1 MRTIILSGSIIVSAI
16 ATPALAQEAD
26 ASGFYIGAL
35 AGYDSVELEY
45 DGLSGDESDVLYG
58 VVAGYDAN
66 LGGAVV
72 GIEAEIADSGVSS
85 TATDIFELDD
95 SATLSASRDLY
106 IGARVGARVTDS
118 ILLYAKGGYTNARA
132 KLSYTDS
139 FGDTYSDSDTLDGYR
154 IGAGAEYTF
163 GNFGFRAEYRYSDYG
178 EYSYEGVSTGIEA
191 RRSQVV
197 GTIVYGF

>member
-1 MRTIILSGSIIVSAI
+1 MRTIILSGAVIASVI

-45 DGLSGDESDVLYG
+45 DGVSGDESDVLYG

-85 TATDIFELDD
+85 TATDIFEFDD

-106 IGARVGARVTDS
+106 IGARVGARVTPS
-118 ILLYAKGGYTNARA
+118 ILLYAKGGYTNARV
-132 KLSYTDS
+132 KLAYTDS

-178 EYSYEGVSTGIEA
+178 EYSYEGVGTGIEA

>member
-1 MRTIILSGSIIVSAI
+1 MRTIILSGAFIASAI

-45 DGLSGDESDVLYG
+45 DGVSGDESDVLYG

-85 TATDIFELDD
+85 TATDIFEFDD

-106 IGARVGARVTDS
+106 IGARVGARMTPS
-118 ILLYAKGGYTNARA
+118 ILLYAKGGYTNARV
-132 KLSYTDS
+132 KLAYTDS

-178 EYSYEGVSTGIEA
+178 EYSYEGVNTGIEA

-197 GTIVYGF
+197 GTVVYGF